1 MLYFLHELTTLN
13 CLHILQIIICI
24 AAANVTW
31 ESAGAG
37 DYSTATQT
45 GGDCINYLIGN
56 SRTPRSAVLGLLQ
69 LHTYS
74 GEEEQQPIQALF
86 VEGSY
91 H

>member
-1 MLYFLHELTTLN
+1 MTKLSFLHELTNLN
-13 CLHILQIIICI
+13 CLHILQIITCL

-37 DYSTATQT
+37 DCCNT
-45 GGDCINYLIGN
+45 GGDCINHLIEN
-56 SRTPRSAVLGLLQ
+56 STTPQSAVLGLLQ

>member
-1 MLYFLHELTTLN
+1 MTKLYFLHELTTLN
-13 CLHILQIIICI
+13 CLHILQIITCL
-24 AAANVTW
+24 AAANVT
-31 ESAGAG
+31 GAG
-37 DYSTATQT
+37 DYCNT
-45 GGDCINYLIGN
+45 GGDCINYLIEN
-56 SRTPRSAVLGLLQ
+56 SRNPQSAVLGLLQ